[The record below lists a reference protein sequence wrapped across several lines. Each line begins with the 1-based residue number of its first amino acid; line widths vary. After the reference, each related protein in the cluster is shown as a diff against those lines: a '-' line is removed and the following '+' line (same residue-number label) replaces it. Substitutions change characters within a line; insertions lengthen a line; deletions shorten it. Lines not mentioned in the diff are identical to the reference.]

1 MLRQTQGCSPSLIVW
16 RRCVTLPF
24 DPKKEN
30 SLILSMHRSVSLLLA
45 ILLLSG
51 CWSRHKQRENAYT
64 GPREVTVQW
73 LGRGCFRVT
82 SSLGLTILTDPFN
95 PKLVGNSVKPSSIA
109 ADVILV
115 THEDETA
122 NYTDLVGGSPIIF
135 RSSMAEGVNRASGIL
150 VRGVRTSSENL
161 AASPNVNV
169 AYTWAMDGIRFCTL
183 GAIEDPISPSEALNL
198 GNVDILFLPVGGSQN
213 FNEQKRRITIDR
225 IRPKIIV
232 PMSYS
237 GSYSGVP
244 VSTVVRINGNRFSIT
259 KAQLPA
265 VTTVYSL
272 SLR

>member
-1 MLRQTQGCSPSLIVW
+1 
-16 RRCVTLPF
+16 
-24 DPKKEN
+24 
-30 SLILSMHRSVSLLLA
+30 MHRSVSLLLA

-51 CWSRHKQRENAYT
+51 CWSRHKLHENAYT
-64 GPREVTVQW
+64 GPRVVTIEW

-95 PKLVGNSVKPSSIA
+95 PKLVGNSVKSSSVA
-109 ADVILV
+109 ADVVLV

-122 NYTDLVGGSPIIF
+122 NYTDLAAGSPIIF

-150 VRGVRTSSENL
+150 VRGIQTSSENL
-161 AASPNVNV
+161 TVSPKLNV
-169 AYTWAMDGIRFCTL
+169 AYTWAMDGIHFCTL
-183 GAIEDPISPSEALNL
+183 GAIEDAVSPSEALNI
-198 GNVDILFLPVGGSQN
+198 GTVDILFLPVGGPQN
-213 FNEQKRRITIDR
+213 FNDQKRRITIDR
-225 IRPKIIV
+225 LRPRIII

-259 KAQLPA
+259 KAQLPT

>member
-1 MLRQTQGCSPSLIVW
+1 
-16 RRCVTLPF
+16 
-24 DPKKEN
+24 
-30 SLILSMHRSVSLLLA
+30 MHRSVSLLLT

-51 CWSRHKQRENAYT
+51 CWSRHKQHQNAYT

-82 SSLGLTILTDPFN
+82 SSLGLTILMDPFN
-95 PKLVGNSVKPSSIA
+95 PKLVGNSAKSSSVA
-109 ADVILV
+109 ADVVLV

-122 NYTDLVGGSPIIF
+122 NYTDLAAGSPIIF

-150 VRGVRTSSENL
+150 VRGVQTSSENL
-161 AASPNVNV
+161 AASPNLNV

-183 GAIEDPISPSEALNL
+183 GAIEDAITPSEALSL
-198 GNVDILFLPVGGSQN
+198 GSVDILFFPVGGPKN
-213 FNEQKRRITIDR
+213 FNEEKRRITIDR
-225 IRPKIIV
+225 IRQRIIV

-244 VSTVVRINGNRFSIT
+244 VSNVVRINGNSFSIT
-259 KAQLPA
+259 KAQLPT